1 MIKAVFWDN
10 DGVLVDTEILYFRAT
25 RDILSRVG
33 VDLTVVAFI
42 DISLRQGRSVF
53 DLAERA
59 GISPEGVEK
68 LRDDRNRLYGEM
80 LECGIR
86 IMDGVEQSLR
96 ELKGRVSLGVV
107 TSSRREH
114 FLKMHQET
122 GLLDYF
128 DFILTR
134 EDFHHAKPHPEPYRE
149 AVKRVGC
156 AAEDCL
162 AVEDSE
168 RGLVSASA
176 AGIRCLVVP
185 NDLTRDQDFSKA
197 SRILRGADQVSGEV
211 FSL

>member
-59 GISPEGVEK
+59 GLSPEGVEK

>member
-156 AAEDCL
+156 AEEDCL

>member
-197 SRILRGADQVSGEV
+197 SRILRGADEVSGEV

>member
-59 GISPEGVEK
+59 GLSPEGVEK

-197 SRILRGADQVSGEV
+197 SRILRGADEVSGEV

>member
-33 VDLTVVAFI
+33 VDLTVAAFI

-59 GISPEGVEK
+59 GLSPEGVEK

-197 SRILRGADQVSGEV
+197 SRILRGADEVSGEV